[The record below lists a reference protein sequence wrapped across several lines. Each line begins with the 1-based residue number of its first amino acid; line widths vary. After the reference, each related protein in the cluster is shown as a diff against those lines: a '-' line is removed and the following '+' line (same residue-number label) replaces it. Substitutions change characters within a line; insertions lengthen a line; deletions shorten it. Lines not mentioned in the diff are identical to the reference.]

1 MNKQFRNN
9 IVASILLGTLA
20 LASVSCDV
28 IEKEPIEN
36 LSPESVF
43 SSPTRIEKAVIG
55 IYDGN
60 QNASFLGGRALVYAD
75 IRGADTDP
83 ASYFGNIGL
92 FNTLSS
98 DGTVTAAWTGG
109 YRAIYTANLFLQA
122 LEANRAKVPTE
133 DLAKQYEAEAKFIRA
148 LNHWYLVNLF
158 AQPYTFTNDA
168 SHLGIPVALKAFDAS
183 SAFTE
188 EAQLERSTVAK
199 VYEQIEMDLLY
210 GETHLPATHNTK
222 VGDFSNVARA
232 TKGAASALLM
242 RLYLY
247 KGDHAKAI
255 AYADKVSAMGYALNT
270 SPITVFRDFTTKESI
285 FSVAH
290 NAADNPNTNSS
301 IGNHYSPSAR
311 GDISVGPY
319 YSISTLEDGDLRKV
333 TLTTQKIGKI
343 WTLKYTDVG
352 DWIPVLRYPEV
363 ILTKAEA
370 LAKQETG
377 ISAEAVALVNQ
388 LRRRAQAPEFKV
400 ENFASKEELIDVILL
415 ERRIELAFEGHGMFD
430 LLRNKKDI
438 PAKEAYTVQPY
449 GSNRTIL
456 PIPQVDIQAN
466 PNLKQNPGY

>member
-1 MNKQFRNN
+1 MNKVFKNN
-9 IVASILLGTLA
+9 IIASILLGTVA

-28 IEKEPIEN
+28 IEKEPIES
-36 LSPESVF
+36 LSPDSVF
-43 SSPTRIEKAVIG
+43 SSPARIEKAVIG
-55 IYDGN
+55 MYDDN
-60 QNASFLGGRALVYAD
+60 QNAGFLGGRALVYAD
-75 IRGADTDP
+75 IRGADTDA

-92 FNTLSS
+92 FNTLSN

-122 LEANRAKVPTE
+122 LEEHREKVPT
-133 DLAKQYEAEAKFIRA
+133 DNLAKQYEAEAKFIRA

-158 AQPYTFTNDA
+158 AQPYTFTGDA

-183 SAFTE
+183 SAFSE

-199 VYEQIEMDLLY
+199 VYEQIEKDLLY
-210 GETHLPATHNTK
+210 GESHLPATHELK
-222 VGDFSNVARA
+222 FSNVARA

-247 KGDHAKAI
+247 KGDYAKAI
-255 AYADKVSAMGYALNT
+255 AYADKVSAMGYSLNPAPVT
-270 SPITVFRDFTTKESI
+270 AFRDFTTKESI

-311 GDISVGPY
+311 GDISIGPY
-319 YSISTLEDGDLRKV
+319 YSIATLEDGDLRKV
-333 TLTTQKIGKI
+333 TLTTQKLGKV
-343 WTLKYTDVG
+343 WTLKFTDMG
-352 DWIPVLRYPEV
+352 DWIPVLRFPEV

-377 ISAEAVALVNQ
+377 VSAEAVGLINQ
-388 LRRRAQAPEFKV
+388 LRRRAQASEFNV
-400 ENFASKEELIDVILL
+400 EDFASKQELIDAILL

-438 PAKEAYTVQPY
+438 PARESFTVQPY